1 MENSGMA
8 FIFGLLA
15 GILALGILLMLWP
28 ESSRGADKLLNSGKY
43 RIDTTV
49 TTTMSGGDTTRT
61 VRYKFVRR

>member
-1 MENSGMA
+1 MA
-8 FIFGLLA
+8 FILGLVA
-15 GILALGILLMLWP
+15 GILVLGMLLVTWP
-28 ESSRGADKLLNSGKY
+28 ESFRGTDKLLNSGKY